1 VATWGLKVC
10 GSLACGGFN
19 GQERTCSL
27 FDGAGTFK
35 ALSVTLREARASHL
49 CWQLQSGSVLL
60 LGGWYSP
67 STTERLAEDGS
78 SSKADF
84 NLPYPIRRACGIKLN
99 GNFIVTGGLDRKKT
113 VAEFTETGQVTPL
126 ADLQEGRSHHGCSK
140 FVDNNGQTALLV
152 TGGIVGNDGTE
163 ILSSTEIYLNSQ
175 WVFAASLP
183 TPRYGLRASTVQNTV
198 YVSGGWDGA
207 TFFDTILRFNP
218 SANTW
223 TEAGNLTEPN
233 SWFGSTTVKWNYSE
247 L

>member
-1 VATWGLKVC
+1 MKIFSRPSQVFSVSSVGRYSLWHNNSVLLINESFSIFTKCLHAGILTVGGRFGTPRVSTAEIFNPISGRSCKIGDIPVATWGLKVC

-84 NLPYPIRRACGIKLN
+84 NLPYPIR
-99 GNFIVTGGLDRKKT
+99 
-113 VAEFTETGQVTPL
+113 
-126 ADLQEGRSHHGCSK
+126 
-140 FVDNNGQTALLV
+140 FVL
-152 TGGIVGNDGTE
+152 
-163 ILSSTEIYLNSQ
+163 YLM
-175 WVFAASLP
+175 
-183 TPRYGLRASTVQNTV
+183 T
-198 YVSGGWDGA
+198 D
-207 TFFDTILRFNP
+207 D
-218 SANTW
+218 
-223 TEAGNLTEPN
+223 
-233 SWFGSTTVKWNYSE
+233 
-247 L
+247 